1 MLRSFILL
9 FLSVS
14 AILASPLDDRI
25 QARLKDVKA
34 QVSVYAKNLDTGV
47 VYSLRGD
54 DPVRTASTIKLPIM
68 IECFYEAAAGK
79 LDMQEP
85 IELVA
90 SEKVSGSGVLQDL
103 SAGIKLPIRD
113 MIQLMIV
120 LSDNTATNLI
130 LNRIG
135 GNAVNDRMASLGLP
149 QTRVMRKILN
159 KEPSGV
165 TREGAKPEN
174 KRWGLGRTTPHEM
187 VTLLEKLNA
196 GQLVDKA
203 SSDAMLGILKHQEDH
218 EGMARKMKDL
228 TVANKSG
235 ALDALR
241 SDAGIVYTKS
251 GGAIAMDITVD
262 GIPEPDWTPQN
273 PGLLIISDV
282 AEILVQEL
290 ARKP

>member
-174 KRWGLGRTTPHEM
+174 KHWGLGRTTPHEM

-218 EGMARKMKDL
+218 EGTARKMKDL

-241 SDAGIVYTKS
+241 SDAGIVYTKT

-273 PGLLIISDV
+273 PGLLIIADV